1 MRSRLLDKSV
11 ASVCWDSRLEQV
23 FSRFLKETQFDLV
36 LTRFE
41 VPMEHVSFCF
51 LKETKFDLVLTSP
64 NNCAMLCLVRG
75 HALAGVGNGKAFLGI
90 I

>member
-1 MRSRLLDKSV
+1 MLPVFAGILD
-11 ASVCWDSRLEQV
+11 WNRF

-51 LKETKFDLVLTSP
+51 LKETKFHLVLTSP